1 MGKLGSPSSPIT
13 IVPRSFPSGEKCKV
27 ARKGVMTA
35 ARAAPIRARKIE
47 GEPSGKE
54 QRGAARALAASKEG
68 GKEKAE

>member
-1 MGKLGSPSSPIT
+1 
-13 IVPRSFPSGEKCKV
+13 
-27 ARKGVMTA
+27 MTA